1 MGSTTTRPAPTRG
14 PLLRQSRSGAL
25 LLALPLATGAAL
37 IVHIVSDRSLAAA
50 LALAGALALA
60 ATILAV
66 RRLPPAAL
74 ADAKHRAR
82 LGVVAGLAG
91 LAAYDLS
98 RMLLVVGTG
107 LETKPFKA
115 LPLFGRGLLG
125 PGASDTAA
133 WVAGGAYH
141 VTNGIGFAVAYCLA
155 VRQPSWRTGI
165 AWGLLLEAVMIAFY
179 PSWLQIE
186 ALKEFVTMSL
196 FGHVAYGGTLGLVA
210 GRGALAGRG
219 GPA

>member
-1 MGSTTTRPAPTRG
+1 MLPTQTRLAS
-14 PLLRQSRSGAL
+14 SRSPSNRSRAL

-37 IVHIVSDRSLAAA
+37 IVHMVSDRSLVAA
-50 LALAGALALA
+50 LALTGGLALFA
-60 ATILAV
+60 AGLAV

-82 LGVVAGLAG
+82 LGVIAGAAG
-91 LAAYDLS
+91 LAAYDVS
-98 RMLLVVGTG
+98 RVLLVAGTG

-125 PGASDTAA
+125 SEASDTAA
-133 WVAGGAYH
+133 WVAGAGYH
-141 VTNGIGFAVAYCLA
+141 VANGIGFAVAYCLA
-155 VRQPSWRTGI
+155 VRKPSWRTGI

-196 FGHVAYGGTLGLVA
+196 FGHIAYGGTLGGVA
-210 GRGALAGRG
+210 GRRGRV
-219 GPA
+219 

>member
-1 MGSTTTRPAPTRG
+1 MLPAPTRTRTA
-14 PLLRQSRSGAL
+14 PTRSPL

-50 LALAGALALA
+50 LALAGGLAVA

-74 ADAKHRAR
+74 ADAKRRAQ

-98 RMLLVVGTG
+98 RVLLVAGTG

-133 WVAGGAYH
+133 WAAGAGYH

-155 VRQPSWRTGI
+155 VRRPSWRTGI

-196 FGHVAYGGTLGLVA
+196 FGHIAYGGTLGGVAQRMGRTVRA
-210 GRGALAGRG
+210 GR
-219 GPA
+219 P